1 MLELLANLL
10 QAANPASAPPM
21 RIDIL
26 DRCAA
31 PARDEIIVC
40 GNRDTNERFRLRP
53 MRDEAAGSSA
63 LPKAELPLF
72 GDTRAAAE
80 VEAEEIGPGLT
91 SQRMMLRLK
100 TPF

>member
-10 QAANPASAPPM
+10 QAANPASAPLM

-31 PARDEIIVC
+31 PAGDEIIVC
-40 GNRDTNERFRLRP
+40 GDRNANERFRLRP
-53 MRDEAAGSSA
+53 LRGDTAGSSA
-63 LPKAELPLF
+63 LPKAEILLF

-80 VEAEEIGPGLT
+80 VEAEQIGPGLT